1 MKTLYFIVD
10 KDTIRFDESK
20 DKVSDPEKLAFRFSQ
35 EWDGTAKVVKFTQG
49 DKEYNP
55 QILSYGTEC
64 YIPKEALGGSF
75 FRIIILGRNNIKHL
89 KTKPFIVNL

>member
-20 DKVSDPEKLAFRFSQ
+20 DKVSDPEKLVFRFSQ

-49 DKEYNP
+49 DMEYKP
-55 QILSYGTEC
+55 QVLRHGSEC
-64 YIPKEALGGSF
+64 YVSKEALERGF
-75 FRIIILGRNNIKHL
+75 FRVSVLGKSGMKHL